1 MEPISPY
8 GNYPDS
14 RNCESKGMVGIPFD
28 IIRKEFAADII
39 ATSRD
44 FERSFK
50 NAEERGGLN

>member
-1 MEPISPY
+1 MSPD
-8 GNYPDS
+8 YPDS